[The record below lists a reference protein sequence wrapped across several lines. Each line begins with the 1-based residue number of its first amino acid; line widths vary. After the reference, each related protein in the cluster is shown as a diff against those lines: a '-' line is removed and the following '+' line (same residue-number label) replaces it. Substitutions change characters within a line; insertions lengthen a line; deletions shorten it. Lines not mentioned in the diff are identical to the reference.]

1 MTQPFED
8 FDLSGFWDDS
18 EFARKEYLDE
28 PLTDNLLSSVEMQL
42 GYKLPSAYVAL
53 MRQKNGG
60 MPVRREYRT
69 SSPTSWATDHI
80 AITGIFGI
88 GNAKG
93 SLASSMGS
101 QFWIDDW
108 DYPPIGVYFCD
119 CPSAGHD
126 MLCLD
131 YRECGPAGEPKVVHV
146 DEAFDYRIT
155 MVAQN
160 FETFIKGLTLE
171 FSSAKSDE

>member
-1 MTQPFED
+1 
-8 FDLSGFWDDS
+8 
-18 EFARKEYLDE
+18 
-28 PLTDNLLSSVEMQL
+28 
-42 GYKLPSAYVAL
+42 
-53 MRQKNGG
+53 
-60 MPVRREYRT
+60 
-69 SSPTSWATDHI
+69 
-80 AITGIFGI
+80 
-88 GNAKG
+88 
-93 SLASSMGS
+93 
-101 QFWIDDW
+101 
-108 DYPPIGVYFCD
+108 
-119 CPSAGHD
+119 